1 MSAEKKEK
9 DKDAKPK
16 KGKGMILVVVG
27 LLVMIGGGAGTAF
40 ALVKIGVIGG
50 VKESKHEAD
59 VPKLLRKGEKDPY
72 APKGGE
78 GGKEEA
84 AGAEVEGEGGS
95 EFRTAYYTFA
105 DEFTSNLRDS
115 PSLVQMS
122 VACSTHRDGRVLMW
136 LKKHELAIRSAML
149 VVLADTPDV
158 DAHSAPGKDH
168 LQKRLAAAINK
179 VLTEEE
185 GYGGVDQ
192 VYFRSFLVQ

>member
-149 VVLADTPDV
+149 VVLADTPDT
-158 DAHSAPGKDH
+158 DAHSALGKEH

>member
-1 MSAEKKEK
+1 MSGEKKEK

-16 KGKGMILVVVG
+16 KGKGLMLIAIG
-27 LLVMIGGGAGTAF
+27 LLVMVGGGAGTAF

-50 VKESKHEAD
+50 VKEVKHEAD
-59 VPKLLRKGEKDPY
+59 VPKLLRKGDKDPY
-72 APKGGE
+72 APAGGE
-78 GGKEEA
+78 GGKEA
-84 AGAEVEGEGGS
+84 ATAEVEGEGGS
-95 EFRTAYYTFA
+95 AYRTAYYTFT

-122 VACSTHRDGRVLMW
+122 IACATHRDGRVLQW
-136 LKKHELAIRSAML
+136 LKKHELAIRSAIL
-149 VVLADTPDV
+149 VVLADTPDA

-168 LQKRLAAAINK
+168 LQKRLTVAINK
-179 VLTEEE
+179 VLTDAE

>member
-1 MSAEKKEK
+1 MSADKKEK

-16 KGKGMILVVVG
+16 KGKGMLLIGIG

-50 VKESKHEAD
+50 VKETKHEAN
-59 VPKLLRKGEKDPY
+59 VPKLLKKGDEDPY
-72 APKGGE
+72 APKAGE

-84 AGAEVEGEGGS
+84 KGTEVEGEGGS
-95 EFRTAYYTFA
+95 AFRTAYYTFT

-115 PSLVQMS
+115 ASLVQMS
-122 VACSTHRDGRVLMW
+122 IACSTHRDGRVLMW
-136 LKKHELAIRSAML
+136 LKKHELAIRSAIL
-149 VVLADTPDV
+149 VVLADTPDT
-158 DAHSAPGKDH
+158 DAHTAQGKDH
-168 LQKRLAAAINK
+168 LQKRLTVAINK

-185 GYGGVDQ
+185 GFGGVDQ